1 MGMSAAQARLLYIT
15 AQLNNLSHQGQSVS
29 DAKVRLSMDT
39 EAIQERY
46 TAALAK
52 TNYYVNSNIFS
63 TTGSTSKSE
72 LITLENLKAQ
82 NLMVYDGSK
91 VLGYKWEKVN
101 TGKTKKVVDHY
112 EDDLTKPIYP
122 TKKVKAL
129 DAPDAAIPARNAESL
144 SEMEAIVAN
153 SGLGEDDL
161 ETVSY
166 TTKIGGTDTQL
177 NAVSIKSQA
186 GFDAI
191 MEAFANNPAACQQ
204 NYLFDLPEG
213 ESIDL
218 SKYDWH
224 GISQFQGVFDGNGT
238 IFKGLNGDSGF
249 FNSLY
254 GVAKNINIEGA
265 VISAET
271 DALGGMTNYL
281 ADGASIENC
290 NAKDIDITCGL
301 QPNVNYA
308 TGYKPERAS
317 IGGLVGLNNGNISGS
332 SVSGTINVPNADKSF
347 GFIGGAIGANINTA
361 KGESTISNTY
371 ADVNIVLSNN
381 TDYSNSINGFIGDDS
396 HETTI
401 KNCISM
407 GAITTADGSPINGS
421 DLANVGPCIESDVTN
436 MIALDTRNN
445 NNVLYWASSDAP
457 TFETGSE
464 YATSLGK
471 TSDIL
476 VKGDAAYEDQAGN
489 QATAVANG
497 IPVLNLKEIQESTL
511 VEKDEKE
518 VPDTTQNP
526 IGYEQKPVYVDVPE
540 KELQLVP
547 DKEYE
552 GLSSTELEMGLRS
565 GKYQLISPS
574 TSNSTEKLTLNGTDY
589 ELVSINS
596 CTTISEAQDEQALS
610 IAEAEYEKDMK
621 KIQTKDKRYEMDQ
634 KKIDTEYDALL
645 NEEESIKN
653 VINKN
658 VERSFKTFG

>member
-91 VLGYKWEKVN
+91 VLGYKWEEVD
-101 TGKTKKVVDHY
+101 TGKTKKVVNGYHNG
-112 EDDLTKPIYP
+112 
-122 TKKVKAL
+122 
-129 DAPDAAIPARNAESL
+129 DAIHGKMAVPAFGAADATIPARNAESL
-144 SEMEAIVAN
+144 SAMEAIVAN

-166 TTKIGGTDTQL
+166 TTKIGGVDTKL

-191 MEAFANNPAACQQ
+191 MEAFANNPAACKQ

-218 SKYDWH
+218 SKYTWH
-224 GISQFQGVFDGNGT
+224 GIDAFQGVFDGNGT
-238 IFKGLNGDSGF
+238 TFKGLNGDSGF

-254 GVAKNINIEGA
+254 GVAKNMNVEGA
-265 VISAET
+265 TISAET

-361 KGESTISNTY
+361 KGESTITNTY

-476 VKGDAAYEDQAGN
+476 VKGDAAYEDQAEN

-511 VEKDEKE
+511 VEKGEKW
-518 VPDTTQNP
+518 VDDPNNIT
-526 IGYEQKPVYVDVPE
+526 GYEQIADYIDVPE

-547 DKEYE
+547 DEEYE
-552 GLSSTELEMGLRS
+552 GLSSAELEMGLRS

-574 TSNSTEKLTLNGTDY
+574 TSNSTEKLTINGTDY

>member
-91 VLGYKWEKVN
+91 VLGYKWEEVD
-101 TGKTKKVVDHY
+101 TGKTKKVVNGYHNG
-112 EDDLTKPIYP
+112 
-122 TKKVKAL
+122 
-129 DAPDAAIPARNAESL
+129 DAIHGKMAVPAFGAADATIPARNAESL
-144 SEMEAIVAN
+144 SAMEAIVAN

-166 TTKIGGTDTQL
+166 TTKIGGVDTKL

-191 MEAFANNPAACQQ
+191 MEAFANNPAACKQ

-218 SKYDWH
+218 SKYTWH
-224 GISQFQGVFDGNGT
+224 GIDAFQGVFDGNGT
-238 IFKGLNGDSGF
+238 TFKGLNGDSGF

-254 GVAKNINIEGA
+254 GVAKNMNIEGA
-265 VISAET
+265 TISAET

-317 IGGLVGLNNGNISGS
+317 VGGLVGLSNGNISGS

-361 KGESTISNTY
+361 KGESTITNTY

-407 GAITTADGSPINGS
+407 GAITTADGNPINGS

-476 VKGDAAYEDQAGN
+476 VKGDAAYEDQAEN

-511 VEKDEKE
+511 VEKGEKW
-518 VPDTTQNP
+518 VDDPNNI
-526 IGYEQKPVYVDVPE
+526 IGYEQIADYIDVPE

-547 DKEYE
+547 DEEYE
-552 GLSSTELEMGLRS
+552 GLSSAELEMGLRS

-589 ELVSINS
+589 ELVSISS

>member
-91 VLGYKWEKVN
+91 VLGYKWEKVD
-101 TGKTKKVVDHY
+101 TGKTKKVVNGYHNG
-112 EDDLTKPIYP
+112 
-122 TKKVKAL
+122 
-129 DAPDAAIPARNAESL
+129 DAIHGKMAVPAFGAADATIPARNAESL
-144 SEMEAIVAN
+144 SAMEAIVAN

-166 TTKIGGTDTQL
+166 TTKIGGVDTKL

-191 MEAFANNPAACQQ
+191 MEAFANNPAACKQ

-218 SKYDWH
+218 SKYTWH
-224 GISQFQGVFDGNGT
+224 GIDAFQGVFDGNGT
-238 IFKGLNGDSGF
+238 TFKGLNGDSGF

-254 GVAKNINIEGA
+254 GVAKNMNVEGA
-265 VISAET
+265 TISAET

-371 ADVNIVLSNN
+371 ADVNIILSNN

-476 VKGDAAYEDQAGN
+476 VKGDAAYEDQAEN

-511 VEKDEKE
+511 VEKGEKW
-518 VPDTTQNP
+518 VDDPNNI
-526 IGYEQKPVYVDVPE
+526 IGYEQIADYIDVPE

-547 DKEYE
+547 DEEYE
-552 GLSSTELEMGLRS
+552 GLSSAELEMGLRS

>member
-91 VLGYKWEKVN
+91 VLGYKWEEVD
-101 TGKTKKVVDHY
+101 TGKTKKVVNGYHNG
-112 EDDLTKPIYP
+112 
-122 TKKVKAL
+122 
-129 DAPDAAIPARNAESL
+129 DAIHGKMAVPAFGAADATIPARNAESL
-144 SEMEAIVAN
+144 SAMEAIVAN

-166 TTKIGGTDTQL
+166 TTKIGGVDTKL

-191 MEAFANNPAACQQ
+191 MEAFANNPAACKQ

-218 SKYDWH
+218 SKYTWH
-224 GISQFQGVFDGNGT
+224 GIDAFQGVFDGNGT
-238 IFKGLNGDSGF
+238 TFKGLNGDSGF

-254 GVAKNINIEGA
+254 GVAKNMNIEGA
-265 VISAET
+265 TISAET

-317 IGGLVGLNNGNISGS
+317 VGGLVGLSNGNISGS

-361 KGESTISNTY
+361 KGESTITNTY

-407 GAITTADGSPINGS
+407 GAITTADGNPINGS

-476 VKGDAAYEDQAGN
+476 VKGDAAYEDQAEN

-511 VEKDEKE
+511 VEKGEKW
-518 VPDTTQNP
+518 VDDPNNIT
-526 IGYEQKPVYVDVPE
+526 GYEQIADYIDVPE

-552 GLSSTELEMGLRS
+552 GLSSAELEMGLRS

-589 ELVSINS
+589 ELVSISS

>member
-91 VLGYKWEKVN
+91 VLGYKWEKVD
-101 TGKTKKVVDHY
+101 TGKTKKVVNGYHNG
-112 EDDLTKPIYP
+112 
-122 TKKVKAL
+122 
-129 DAPDAAIPARNAESL
+129 DAIHGKMAVPAFGVADATIPARNAESL
-144 SEMEAIVAN
+144 SAMEAIVAN

-166 TTKIGGTDTQL
+166 TTKIGGVDTKL

-191 MEAFANNPAACQQ
+191 MEAFANNPAACKQ

-218 SKYDWH
+218 SKYTWH
-224 GISQFQGVFDGNGT
+224 GIDAFQGVFDGNGT
-238 IFKGLNGDSGF
+238 TFKGLNGDSGF

-254 GVAKNINIEGA
+254 GVAKNMNVEGA
-265 VISAET
+265 TISAET

-361 KGESTISNTY
+361 KGESTITNTY

-421 DLANVGPCIESDVTN
+421 DLANVGPCIESDVIN

-476 VKGDAAYEDQAGN
+476 VKGDAAYEDQAEN

-511 VEKDEKE
+511 VEKGEKW
-518 VPDTTQNP
+518 VDDPNNI
-526 IGYEQKPVYVDVPE
+526 IGYEQIADYIDVPE

-547 DKEYE
+547 DEEYE
-552 GLSSTELEMGLRS
+552 GLSSAELEMGLRS

>member
-91 VLGYKWEKVN
+91 VLGYKWEKVD
-101 TGKTKKVVDHY
+101 TGKTKKVVNGYHNG
-112 EDDLTKPIYP
+112 
-122 TKKVKAL
+122 
-129 DAPDAAIPARNAESL
+129 DAIHGKMAVPAFGAADATIPARNAESL
-144 SEMEAIVAN
+144 SAMEAIVAN

-166 TTKIGGTDTQL
+166 TTKIGGVDTKL

-191 MEAFANNPAACQQ
+191 MEAFANNPAACKQ

-218 SKYDWH
+218 SKYTWH
-224 GISQFQGVFDGNGT
+224 GIDAFQGVFDGNGT
-238 IFKGLNGDSGF
+238 TFKGLNGDSGF

-254 GVAKNINIEGA
+254 GVAKNMNVEGA
-265 VISAET
+265 TISAET

-361 KGESTISNTY
+361 KGESTITNTY

-476 VKGDAAYEDQAGN
+476 VKGDAAYEDQAEN

-511 VEKDEKE
+511 VEKGEKW
-518 VPDTTQNP
+518 VDDPNNI
-526 IGYEQKPVYVDVPE
+526 IGYEQIADYIDVPE

-547 DKEYE
+547 DEEYE
-552 GLSSTELEMGLRS
+552 GLSSAELEMGLRS

>member
-91 VLGYKWEKVN
+91 VLGYKWEEVD
-101 TGKTKKVVDHY
+101 TGKTKKVVNGYHNG
-112 EDDLTKPIYP
+112 
-122 TKKVKAL
+122 
-129 DAPDAAIPARNAESL
+129 DAIHGKMAVPAFGAADATIPARNAESL
-144 SEMEAIVAN
+144 SAMEAIVAN

-166 TTKIGGTDTQL
+166 TTKIGGVDTKL

-191 MEAFANNPAACQQ
+191 MEAFANNPAACKQ

-218 SKYDWH
+218 SKYTWH
-224 GISQFQGVFDGNGT
+224 GIDAFQGVFDGNGT
-238 IFKGLNGDSGF
+238 TFKGLNGDSGF

-254 GVAKNINIEGA
+254 GVAKNMNIEGA
-265 VISAET
+265 TISAET

-317 IGGLVGLNNGNISGS
+317 VGGLVGLSNGNISGS

-361 KGESTISNTY
+361 KGESTITNTY

-407 GAITTADGSPINGS
+407 GAITTADGNPINGS

-476 VKGDAAYEDQAGN
+476 VKGDAAYEDQAEN

-511 VEKDEKE
+511 VEKGEKW
-518 VPDTTQNP
+518 VDDPNNIT
-526 IGYEQKPVYVDVPE
+526 GYEQIADYIDVPE

>member
-91 VLGYKWEKVN
+91 VLGYKWEEVD
-101 TGKTKKVVDHY
+101 TGKTKKVVNGYHNGAAIHG
-112 EDDLTKPIYP
+112 KMAVP
-122 TKKVKAL
+122 AFGAA
-129 DAPDAAIPARNAESL
+129 DATIPARNAESL
-144 SEMEAIVAN
+144 SAMEAIVAN

-166 TTKIGGTDTQL
+166 STKIGGKDTQL

-191 MEAFANNPAACQQ
+191 MDAFANNPAACKQ

-218 SKYDWH
+218 SKYTWH
-224 GISQFQGVFDGNGT
+224 GIDAFQGVFDGNGT
-238 IFKGLNGDSGF
+238 TFKGLNGDSGF

-254 GVAKNINIEGA
+254 GVAKNMNIEGA
-265 VISAET
+265 TISAET

-317 IGGLVGLNNGNISGS
+317 VGGLVGLSNGNISGS

-361 KGESTISNTY
+361 KGESTITNTY

-407 GAITTADGSPINGS
+407 GAITTADGNPINGS

-476 VKGDAAYEDQAGN
+476 VKGDAAYEDQAEN

-511 VEKDEKE
+511 VEKGEKW
-518 VPDTTQNP
+518 VDDPNNIT
-526 IGYEQKPVYVDVPE
+526 GYEQIADYIDVPE

-552 GLSSTELEMGLRS
+552 GLSSAELEMGLRS

-589 ELVSINS
+589 ELVSISS

>member
-91 VLGYKWEKVN
+91 VLGYKWEEVD
-101 TGKTKKVVDHY
+101 TGKTKKVVNGYHNG
-112 EDDLTKPIYP
+112 
-122 TKKVKAL
+122 
-129 DAPDAAIPARNAESL
+129 DAIHGKMAVPAFGAADATIPARNAESL
-144 SEMEAIVAN
+144 SAMEAIVAN

-166 TTKIGGTDTQL
+166 TTKIGGVDTKL

-191 MEAFANNPAACQQ
+191 MEAFANNPAACKQ

-218 SKYDWH
+218 SKYTWH
-224 GISQFQGVFDGNGT
+224 GIDAFQGVFDGNGT
-238 IFKGLNGDSGF
+238 TFKGLNGDSGF

-254 GVAKNINIEGA
+254 GVAKNMNIEGA
-265 VISAET
+265 TISAET

-290 NAKDIDITCGL
+290 NAKDIDITCNL
-301 QPNVNYA
+301 QNGVDYPE
-308 TGYKPERAS
+308 GYKPERAS
-317 IGGLVGLNNGNISGS
+317 VGGLVGLNNGNISGS

-361 KGESTISNTY
+361 KGESTITNTY

-407 GAITTADGSPINGS
+407 GAITTADGNPINGS

-445 NNVLYWASSDAP
+445 NNVLYWASSGAP

-476 VKGDAAYEDQAGN
+476 VKGDAAYEDQAEN

-511 VEKDEKE
+511 VEKGEKW
-518 VPDTTQNP
+518 VDDPNNIT
-526 IGYEQKPVYVDVPE
+526 GYEQIADYIDVPE

-552 GLSSTELEMGLRS
+552 GLSSAELEMGLRS

-574 TSNSTEKLTLNGTDY
+574 TNNSTEKLTLNGTDY
-589 ELVSINS
+589 ELVSISS

>member
-91 VLGYKWEKVN
+91 VLGYKWEKVD
-101 TGKTKKVVDHY
+101 TGKTKKVVNGYHNG
-112 EDDLTKPIYP
+112 
-122 TKKVKAL
+122 
-129 DAPDAAIPARNAESL
+129 DAIHGKMAVPAFGAADATIPARNAESL
-144 SEMEAIVAN
+144 SAMEAIVAN

-166 TTKIGGTDTQL
+166 TTKIGGVDTKL

-213 ESIDL
+213 VSIDL
-218 SKYDWH
+218 SKYTWH
-224 GISQFQGVFDGNGT
+224 GIDAFQGVFDGNGT
-238 IFKGLNGDSGF
+238 TFKGLNGDSGF

-254 GVAKNINIEGA
+254 GVAKNMNIEGA
-265 VISAET
+265 TISAET

-290 NAKDIDITCGL
+290 NAKDIDITCNL
-301 QPNVNYA
+301 QNGVDYPE
-308 TGYKPERAS
+308 GYKPERAS
-317 IGGLVGLNNGNISGS
+317 VGGLVGLNNGNISGS

-361 KGESTISNTY
+361 KGESTITNTY

-476 VKGDAAYEDQAGN
+476 VKGDAAYEDQAEN

-511 VEKDEKE
+511 VEKGEKW
-518 VPDTTQNP
+518 VDDPNNIT
-526 IGYEQKPVYVDVPE
+526 GYEQIADYIDVPE

-547 DKEYE
+547 DEEYE
-552 GLSSTELEMGLRS
+552 GLSSAELEMGLRS

-574 TSNSTEKLTLNGTDY
+574 TSNSTEKLTINGTDY

>member
-91 VLGYKWEKVN
+91 VLGYKWEKVD
-101 TGKTKKVVDHY
+101 TGKTKKVVNGYHNGAAIHG
-112 EDDLTKPIYP
+112 KMAVP
-122 TKKVKAL
+122 AFGAA
-129 DAPDAAIPARNAESL
+129 DATIPARNAESL
-144 SEMEAIVAN
+144 SAMEAIVAN

-224 GISQFQGVFDGNGT
+224 GITAFQGVFDGNGT
-238 IFKGLNGDSGF
+238 TFKGLNGDSGF

-254 GVAKNINIEGA
+254 GVAKNMNIEGA
-265 VISAET
+265 TISAET

-290 NAKDIDITCGL
+290 NAKDIDITCNL
-301 QPNVNYA
+301 QNGVNYPE
-308 TGYKPERAS
+308 GYKPERAS
-317 IGGLVGLNNGNISGS
+317 VGGLVGLNNGNISGS

-361 KGESTISNTY
+361 KGESTITNTY

-407 GAITTADGSPINGS
+407 GAITTADGNPINGS

-476 VKGDAAYEDQAGN
+476 VKGDAAYEDQAEN

-511 VEKDEKE
+511 VEKGEKW
-518 VPDTTQNP
+518 VDDPNNIT
-526 IGYEQKPVYVDVPE
+526 GYEQIADYIDVPE

-547 DKEYE
+547 DEEYE
-552 GLSSTELEMGLRS
+552 GLSSAELEMGLRS

>member
-91 VLGYKWEKVN
+91 VLGYKWEKVD
-101 TGKTKKVVDHY
+101 TGKTKKVVNGYHNG
-112 EDDLTKPIYP
+112 
-122 TKKVKAL
+122 
-129 DAPDAAIPARNAESL
+129 DAIHGKMAVPAFGAADATIPARNAESL
-144 SEMEAIVAN
+144 SAMEAIVAN

-166 TTKIGGTDTQL
+166 TTKIGGVDTKL

-238 IFKGLNGDSGF
+238 TFKGLNGDSGF

-254 GVAKNINIEGA
+254 GVAKNMNVEGA
-265 VISAET
+265 TISAET

-361 KGESTISNTY
+361 KGESTITNTY

-476 VKGDAAYEDQAGN
+476 VKGDAAYEDQAEN

-511 VEKDEKE
+511 VEKGEKW
-518 VPDTTQNP
+518 VDDPNNI
-526 IGYEQKPVYVDVPE
+526 IGYEQIADYIDVPE

-547 DKEYE
+547 DEEYE
-552 GLSSTELEMGLRS
+552 GLSSAELEMGLRS

-574 TSNSTEKLTLNGTDY
+574 TSNSTEKLTINGTDY

>member
-91 VLGYKWEKVN
+91 VLGYKWEKVD
-101 TGKTKKVVDHY
+101 TGKTKKVVNGYHNG
-112 EDDLTKPIYP
+112 
-122 TKKVKAL
+122 
-129 DAPDAAIPARNAESL
+129 DAIHGKMAVPAFGAADATIPARNAESL
-144 SEMEAIVAN
+144 SAMEAIVAN

-166 TTKIGGTDTQL
+166 TTKIGGVDTKL

-218 SKYDWH
+218 SKYTWH
-224 GISQFQGVFDGNGT
+224 GIDAFQGVFDGNGT
-238 IFKGLNGDSGF
+238 TFKGLNGDSGF

-254 GVAKNINIEGA
+254 GVAKNMNIEGA
-265 VISAET
+265 TISAET

-290 NAKDIDITCGL
+290 NAKDIDITCNL
-301 QPNVNYA
+301 QNGVDYPE
-308 TGYKPERAS
+308 GYKPERAS
-317 IGGLVGLNNGNISGS
+317 VGGLVGLNNGNISGS

-347 GFIGGAIGANINTA
+347 GFIGGAIGANLNTA

-371 ADVNIVLSNN
+371 ADVNIILSNN

-407 GAITTADGSPINGS
+407 GTITTADGNPINGS

-464 YATSLGK
+464 YATTLSK

-476 VKGDAAYEDQAGN
+476 VKGDAAYEDQAEN

-511 VEKDEKE
+511 VEKGEKW
-518 VPDTTQNP
+518 VDDPNNI
-526 IGYEQKPVYVDVPE
+526 IGYEQIADYIDVPE

-589 ELVSINS
+589 ELVSISS

>member
-91 VLGYKWEKVN
+91 VLGYKWEEVD
-101 TGKTKKVVDHY
+101 TGKTKKVVNGYHNG
-112 EDDLTKPIYP
+112 
-122 TKKVKAL
+122 
-129 DAPDAAIPARNAESL
+129 DAIHGKMAVPAFGAADATIPARNAESL
-144 SEMEAIVAN
+144 SAMEAIVAN

-166 TTKIGGTDTQL
+166 TTKIGGVDTKL

-191 MEAFANNPAACQQ
+191 MEAFANNPAACKQ

-218 SKYDWH
+218 SKYTWH

-238 IFKGLNGDSGF
+238 TFKGLNGDSGF

-254 GVAKNINIEGA
+254 GVAKNMNVEGA
-265 VISAET
+265 TISAET

-290 NAKDIDITCGL
+290 NAKDIDITCNL
-301 QPNVNYA
+301 QNGVDYPE
-308 TGYKPERAS
+308 GYKPERAS
-317 IGGLVGLNNGNISGS
+317 VGGLVGLNNGNISGS
-332 SVSGTINVPNADKSF
+332 SVSGTINVPNADKGF
-347 GFIGGAIGANINTA
+347 GFIGGAIGANLNTA
-361 KGESTISNTY
+361 KGESTITNTY
-371 ADVNIVLSNN
+371 ADVNIILSNN

-407 GAITTADGSPINGS
+407 GTITTADGSPINGS

-476 VKGDAAYEDQAGN
+476 VKGDAAYEDQAEN

-511 VEKDEKE
+511 VEKGEKW
-518 VPDTTQNP
+518 VDDPNNI
-526 IGYEQKPVYVDVPE
+526 IGYEQIADYIDVPE

-589 ELVSINS
+589 ELVSISS

>member
-91 VLGYKWEKVN
+91 VLGYKWEKVD
-101 TGKTKKVVDHY
+101 TGKTKKVVNGYHNG
-112 EDDLTKPIYP
+112 
-122 TKKVKAL
+122 
-129 DAPDAAIPARNAESL
+129 DAIHGKMAVPAFGAADATIPARNAESL
-144 SEMEAIVAN
+144 SAMEAIVAN

-166 TTKIGGTDTQL
+166 TTKIGGVDTKL

-191 MEAFANNPAACQQ
+191 MEAFANNPAACKQ

-218 SKYDWH
+218 SKYTWH
-224 GISQFQGVFDGNGT
+224 GIDAFQGVFDGNGT
-238 IFKGLNGDSGF
+238 TFKGLNGDSGF

-254 GVAKNINIEGA
+254 GVAKNMNVEGA
-265 VISAET
+265 TISAET

-361 KGESTISNTY
+361 KGESTITNTY

-476 VKGDAAYEDQAGN
+476 VKGDAAYEDQAEN

-511 VEKDEKE
+511 VEKGEKW
-518 VPDTTQNP
+518 VDDPNNI
-526 IGYEQKPVYVDVPE
+526 IGYEQIADYIDVPE

-547 DKEYE
+547 DEEYE
-552 GLSSTELEMGLRS
+552 GLSSAELEMGLRS

-589 ELVSINS
+589 ELVSISS

>member
-91 VLGYKWEKVN
+91 VLGYKWEEVD
-101 TGKTKKVVDHY
+101 TGKTKKVVNGYHNG
-112 EDDLTKPIYP
+112 
-122 TKKVKAL
+122 
-129 DAPDAAIPARNAESL
+129 DAIHGKMAVPAFGAADATIPARNAESL
-144 SEMEAIVAN
+144 SAMEAIVAN

-166 TTKIGGTDTQL
+166 TTKIGGVDTKL

-191 MEAFANNPAACQQ
+191 MEAFANNPAACKQ

-218 SKYDWH
+218 SKYTWH
-224 GISQFQGVFDGNGT
+224 GIDAFQGVFDGNGT
-238 IFKGLNGDSGF
+238 TFKGLNGDSGF

-254 GVAKNINIEGA
+254 GVAKNMNIEGA
-265 VISAET
+265 TISAET

-317 IGGLVGLNNGNISGS
+317 VGGLVGLSNGNISGS

-361 KGESTISNTY
+361 KGESTITNTY

-407 GAITTADGSPINGS
+407 GAITTADGNPINGS

-476 VKGDAAYEDQAGN
+476 VKGDAAYEDQAEN

-511 VEKDEKE
+511 VEKGEKW
-518 VPDTTQNP
+518 VDDPNNIT
-526 IGYEQKPVYVDVPE
+526 GYEQIADYIDVPE

-589 ELVSINS
+589 ELVSISS

>member
-91 VLGYKWEKVN
+91 VLGYKWEEVD
-101 TGKTKKVVDHY
+101 TGKTKKVVNGYHNG
-112 EDDLTKPIYP
+112 
-122 TKKVKAL
+122 
-129 DAPDAAIPARNAESL
+129 DAIHGKMAVPAFGAADATIPARNAESL
-144 SEMEAIVAN
+144 SAMEAIVAN

-166 TTKIGGTDTQL
+166 TTKIGGVDTKL

-191 MEAFANNPAACQQ
+191 MEAFANNPAACKQ

-224 GISQFQGVFDGNGT
+224 GITAFQGVFDGNGT
-238 IFKGLNGDSGF
+238 TFKGLNGDSGF

-254 GVAKNINIEGA
+254 GVAKNMNIEGA
-265 VISAET
+265 TISAET

-290 NAKDIDITCGL
+290 NAKDIDITCNL
-301 QPNVNYA
+301 QNGVDYPE
-308 TGYKPERAS
+308 GYKPERAS
-317 IGGLVGLNNGNISGS
+317 VGGLVGLSNGNISGS

-361 KGESTISNTY
+361 KGESTITNTY

-407 GAITTADGSPINGS
+407 GAITTADGNPINGS

-476 VKGDAAYEDQAGN
+476 VKGDAAYEDQAEN

-511 VEKDEKE
+511 VEKGEKW
-518 VPDTTQNP
+518 VDDPNNI
-526 IGYEQKPVYVDVPE
+526 IGYEQIADYIDVPE

-547 DKEYE
+547 DEEYE

-589 ELVSINS
+589 ELVSISS

>member
-91 VLGYKWEKVN
+91 VLGYKWEEVN
-101 TGKTKKVVDHY
+101 TGKTKKVVNGYHNG
-112 EDDLTKPIYP
+112 
-122 TKKVKAL
+122 
-129 DAPDAAIPARNAESL
+129 DAIHGKMAVPAFGAADATIPARNAESL
-144 SEMEAIVAN
+144 SAMEAIVAN

-166 TTKIGGTDTQL
+166 TTKIGGVDTKL

-191 MEAFANNPAACQQ
+191 MEAFANNPAACKQ

-218 SKYDWH
+218 SKYTWH
-224 GISQFQGVFDGNGT
+224 GIDAFQGVFDGNGT
-238 IFKGLNGDSGF
+238 TFKGLNGDSGF

-254 GVAKNINIEGA
+254 GVAKNMNIEGA
-265 VISAET
+265 TISAET

-317 IGGLVGLNNGNISGS
+317 VGGLVGLSNGNISGS

-361 KGESTISNTY
+361 KGESTITNTY

-407 GAITTADGSPINGS
+407 GAITTADGNPINGS

-476 VKGDAAYEDQAGN
+476 VKGDAAYEDQAEN

-511 VEKDEKE
+511 VEKGEKW
-518 VPDTTQNP
+518 VDDPNNIT
-526 IGYEQKPVYVDVPE
+526 GYEQIADYIDVPE

-547 DKEYE
+547 DEEYE
-552 GLSSTELEMGLRS
+552 GLSSAELEMGLRS

>member
-91 VLGYKWEKVN
+91 VLGYKWEKVD
-101 TGKTKKVVDHY
+101 TGKTKKVVNGYHNG
-112 EDDLTKPIYP
+112 
-122 TKKVKAL
+122 
-129 DAPDAAIPARNAESL
+129 DAIHGKMAVPAFGAADATIPARNAESL
-144 SEMEAIVAN
+144 SAMEAIVAN

-166 TTKIGGTDTQL
+166 TTKIGGVDTKL

-191 MEAFANNPAACQQ
+191 MEAFANNPAACKQ

-218 SKYDWH
+218 SKYTWH
-224 GISQFQGVFDGNGT
+224 GIDAFQGVFDGNGT
-238 IFKGLNGDSGF
+238 TFKGLNGDSGF

-254 GVAKNINIEGA
+254 GVAKNMNIEGA
-265 VISAET
+265 TISAET

-290 NAKDIDITCGL
+290 NAKDIDITCNL

-361 KGESTISNTY
+361 KGESTITNTY

-476 VKGDAAYEDQAGN
+476 VKGDAAYEDQAEN

-511 VEKDEKE
+511 VEKGEKW
-518 VPDTTQNP
+518 VDDPNNIT
-526 IGYEQKPVYVDVPE
+526 GYEQIADYIDVPE

-547 DKEYE
+547 DEEYE
-552 GLSSTELEMGLRS
+552 GLSSAELEMGLRS

>member
-91 VLGYKWEKVN
+91 VLGYKWEKVD
-101 TGKTKKVVDHY
+101 TGKTKKVVNGYHNGDA
-112 EDDLTKPIYP
+112 IYGKMAVP
-122 TKKVKAL
+122 AFGAA
-129 DAPDAAIPARNAESL
+129 DATIPARNAESL
-144 SEMEAIVAN
+144 SAMEAIVAN

-166 TTKIGGTDTQL
+166 TTKIGGVDTKL

-218 SKYDWH
+218 SKYTWH
-224 GISQFQGVFDGNGT
+224 GIDAFQGVFDGNGT
-238 IFKGLNGDSGF
+238 TFKGLNGDSGF

-254 GVAKNINIEGA
+254 GVAKNMNIEGA
-265 VISAET
+265 TISAET

-317 IGGLVGLNNGNISGS
+317 VGGLVGLSNGNISGS

-361 KGESTISNTY
+361 KGESTITNTY

-407 GAITTADGSPINGS
+407 GTITTADGNPINGS

-476 VKGDAAYEDQAGN
+476 VKGDAAYEDQAEN

-511 VEKDEKE
+511 VEKGEKW
-518 VPDTTQNP
+518 VDDPNNIT
-526 IGYEQKPVYVDVPE
+526 GYEQIADYIDVPE

-552 GLSSTELEMGLRS
+552 GLSSAELEMGLRS

-589 ELVSINS
+589 ELVSISS

>member
-91 VLGYKWEKVN
+91 VLGYKWEKVD
-101 TGKTKKVVDHY
+101 TGKTKKVVNGYHNG
-112 EDDLTKPIYP
+112 
-122 TKKVKAL
+122 
-129 DAPDAAIPARNAESL
+129 DAIHGKMAVPAFGAADATIPARNAESL
-144 SEMEAIVAN
+144 SAMEAIVAN

-166 TTKIGGTDTQL
+166 TTKIGGVDTKL

-204 NYLFDLPEG
+204 NYLFDLPDG
-213 ESIDL
+213 VSIDL
-218 SKYDWH
+218 SKYTWH
-224 GISQFQGVFDGNGT
+224 GIDAFQGVFDGNGT
-238 IFKGLNGDSGF
+238 TFKGLNGDSGF

-254 GVAKNINIEGA
+254 GVAKNMNIEGA
-265 VISAET
+265 TISAET

-290 NAKDIDITCGL
+290 NAKDIDITCNL
-301 QPNVNYA
+301 QNGVDYPE
-308 TGYKPERAS
+308 GYKPERAS
-317 IGGLVGLNNGNISGS
+317 VGGLVGLNNGNISGS
-332 SVSGTINVPNADKSF
+332 SISGTINVPNADKSF

-361 KGESTISNTY
+361 KGESTITNTY

-407 GAITTADGSPINGS
+407 GAITTADGNPINGS

-476 VKGDAAYEDQAGN
+476 VKGDAAYEDQAEN

-511 VEKDEKE
+511 VEKGEKW
-518 VPDTTQNP
+518 VDDPNNIT
-526 IGYEQKPVYVDVPE
+526 GYEQIADYIDVPE

-547 DKEYE
+547 DEEYE
-552 GLSSTELEMGLRS
+552 GLSSAELEMGLRS

-574 TSNSTEKLTLNGTDY
+574 TSNSTEKLTINGTDY

>member
-91 VLGYKWEKVN
+91 VLGYKWEEVD
-101 TGKTKKVVDHY
+101 TGKTKKVVNGYHNG
-112 EDDLTKPIYP
+112 
-122 TKKVKAL
+122 
-129 DAPDAAIPARNAESL
+129 DAIHGKMAVPAFGAADATIPARNAESL
-144 SEMEAIVAN
+144 SAMEAIVAN

-166 TTKIGGTDTQL
+166 TTKIGGVDTKL

-213 ESIDL
+213 VSIDL
-218 SKYDWH
+218 SKYTWH
-224 GISQFQGVFDGNGT
+224 GIDAFQGVFDGNGT
-238 IFKGLNGDSGF
+238 TFKGLNGDSGF

-254 GVAKNINIEGA
+254 GVAKNMNIEGA
-265 VISAET
+265 TISAET

-290 NAKDIDITCGL
+290 NAKDIDITCNL
-301 QPNVNYA
+301 QNGVDYPE
-308 TGYKPERAS
+308 GYKPERAS
-317 IGGLVGLNNGNISGS
+317 VGGLVGLNNGNISGS

-361 KGESTISNTY
+361 KGESTITNTY

-421 DLANVGPCIESDVTN
+421 DLANIGPCIESDVTN

-476 VKGDAAYEDQAGN
+476 VKGDAAYEDQAEN

-511 VEKDEKE
+511 VEKGEKW
-518 VPDTTQNP
+518 VDDPNNIT
-526 IGYEQKPVYVDVPE
+526 GYEQIADYIDVPE

-547 DKEYE
+547 DEEYE
-552 GLSSTELEMGLRS
+552 GLSSAELEMGLRS

-589 ELVSINS
+589 ELVSISS

>member
-82 NLMVYDGSK
+82 NIMVYDGSK
-91 VLGYKWEKVN
+91 VLGYKWEKVD
-101 TGKTKKVVDHY
+101 TGKTKKVVNGYHNG
-112 EDDLTKPIYP
+112 
-122 TKKVKAL
+122 
-129 DAPDAAIPARNAESL
+129 DAIHGKMAVPAFGAADATIPARNAESL
-144 SEMEAIVAN
+144 SAMEAIVAN

-166 TTKIGGTDTQL
+166 TTKIGGVDTKL

-191 MEAFANNPAACQQ
+191 MEAFANNPAACKQ

-218 SKYDWH
+218 SKYTWH
-224 GISQFQGVFDGNGT
+224 GIDAFQGVFDGNGT
-238 IFKGLNGDSGF
+238 TFKGLNGDSGF

-254 GVAKNINIEGA
+254 GVAKNMNVEGA
-265 VISAET
+265 TISAET

-290 NAKDIDITCGL
+290 NAKDIDITCNL
-301 QPNVNYA
+301 QNGVDYPE
-308 TGYKPERAS
+308 GYKPERAS
-317 IGGLVGLNNGNISGS
+317 VGGLVGLNNGNISGS

-361 KGESTISNTY
+361 KGESTITNTY

-476 VKGDAAYEDQAGN
+476 VKGDAAYEDQAEN

-511 VEKDEKE
+511 VEKGEKW
-518 VPDTTQNP
+518 VDDPNNI
-526 IGYEQKPVYVDVPE
+526 IGYEQIADYIDVPE

-547 DKEYE
+547 DEEYE
-552 GLSSTELEMGLRS
+552 GLSSAELEMGLRS

>member
-91 VLGYKWEKVN
+91 VLGYKWEKVD
-101 TGKTKKVVDHY
+101 TGKTKKVVNGYHNG
-112 EDDLTKPIYP
+112 
-122 TKKVKAL
+122 
-129 DAPDAAIPARNAESL
+129 DAIHGKMAVPAFGAADATIPARNAESL
-144 SEMEAIVAN
+144 SAMEAIVAN

-166 TTKIGGTDTQL
+166 TTKIGGVDTKL

-191 MEAFANNPAACQQ
+191 MEAFANNPAACKQ

-218 SKYDWH
+218 SKYTWH
-224 GISQFQGVFDGNGT
+224 GIDAFQGVFDGNGT
-238 IFKGLNGDSGF
+238 TFKGLNGDSGF

-254 GVAKNINIEGA
+254 GVAKNMNVEGA
-265 VISAET
+265 TISAET

-361 KGESTISNTY
+361 KGESTITNTY

-476 VKGDAAYEDQAGN
+476 VKGDAAYEDQAEN

-511 VEKDEKE
+511 VEKGEKW
-518 VPDTTQNP
+518 VDDPNNI
-526 IGYEQKPVYVDVPE
+526 IGYEQIADYIDVPE

>member
-91 VLGYKWEKVN
+91 VLGYKWEKVD
-101 TGKTKKVVDHY
+101 TGKTKKVVNGYHNG
-112 EDDLTKPIYP
+112 
-122 TKKVKAL
+122 
-129 DAPDAAIPARNAESL
+129 DAIHGKMAVPAFGAADATIPARNAESL
-144 SEMEAIVAN
+144 SAMEAIVAN

-166 TTKIGGTDTQL
+166 TTKIGGVDTKL

-218 SKYDWH
+218 SKYTWH
-224 GISQFQGVFDGNGT
+224 GIDAFQGVFDGNGT
-238 IFKGLNGDSGF
+238 TFKGMNGDSGF
-249 FNSLY
+249 INSLY
-254 GVAKNINIEGA
+254 GVAKNMNIEGA
-265 VISAET
+265 TISAET

-317 IGGLVGLNNGNISGS
+317 VGGLVGLSNGNISGS

-361 KGESTISNTY
+361 KGESTITNTY

-407 GAITTADGSPINGS
+407 GTITTADGNPINGS

-476 VKGDAAYEDQAGN
+476 VKGDAAYEDQAEN

-511 VEKDEKE
+511 VEKGEKW
-518 VPDTTQNP
+518 VDDPNNIT
-526 IGYEQKPVYVDVPE
+526 GYEQIADYIDVPE

-547 DKEYE
+547 DEEYE
-552 GLSSTELEMGLRS
+552 GLSSAELEMGLRS

-589 ELVSINS
+589 ELVSISS

>member
-91 VLGYKWEKVN
+91 VLGYKWEKVD
-101 TGKTKKVVDHY
+101 TGKTKKVVNGYHNG
-112 EDDLTKPIYP
+112 
-122 TKKVKAL
+122 
-129 DAPDAAIPARNAESL
+129 DAIHGKMAVPAFGAADATIPARNAESL
-144 SEMEAIVAN
+144 SAMEAIVAN

-166 TTKIGGTDTQL
+166 TTKIGGVDTKL

-218 SKYDWH
+218 SKYTWH
-224 GISQFQGVFDGNGT
+224 GIDAFQGVFDGNGT
-238 IFKGLNGDSGF
+238 TFKGLNGDSGF

-254 GVAKNINIEGA
+254 GVAKNMNIEGA
-265 VISAET
+265 TISAET

-290 NAKDIDITCGL
+290 NAKDIDITCNL
-301 QPNVNYA
+301 QNGVNYPE
-308 TGYKPERAS
+308 GYKPERAS
-317 IGGLVGLNNGNISGS
+317 VGGLVGLNNGNISGS

-361 KGESTISNTY
+361 KGESTITNTY

-407 GAITTADGSPINGS
+407 GAITTADGNPINGS

-476 VKGDAAYEDQAGN
+476 VKGDAAYEDQAEN

-511 VEKDEKE
+511 VEKGEKW
-518 VPDTTQNP
+518 VDDPNNIT
-526 IGYEQKPVYVDVPE
+526 GYEQIADYIDVPE

-552 GLSSTELEMGLRS
+552 GLSSAELEMGLRS

>member
-91 VLGYKWEKVN
+91 VLGYKWEEVD
-101 TGKTKKVVDHY
+101 TGKTKKVVNGYHNG
-112 EDDLTKPIYP
+112 
-122 TKKVKAL
+122 
-129 DAPDAAIPARNAESL
+129 DAIHGKMAVPAFGTADATIPARNAESL
-144 SEMEAIVAN
+144 SAMEAIVAN

-166 TTKIGGTDTQL
+166 TTKIGGVDTKL

-191 MEAFANNPAACQQ
+191 MEAFANNPAACKQ

-218 SKYDWH
+218 SKYTWH
-224 GISQFQGVFDGNGT
+224 GIDAFQGVFDGNGT
-238 IFKGLNGDSGF
+238 TFKGLNGDSGF

-254 GVAKNINIEGA
+254 GVAKNMNIEGA
-265 VISAET
+265 TISAET

-317 IGGLVGLNNGNISGS
+317 VGGLVGLSNGNISGS

-361 KGESTISNTY
+361 KGESTITNTY

-407 GAITTADGSPINGS
+407 GAITTADGNPINGS

-476 VKGDAAYEDQAGN
+476 VKGDAAYEDQAEN

-511 VEKDEKE
+511 VEKGEKW
-518 VPDTTQNP
+518 VDDPNNI
-526 IGYEQKPVYVDVPE
+526 IGYEQIADYIDVPE

-547 DKEYE
+547 DEEYE
-552 GLSSTELEMGLRS
+552 GLSSAELEMGLRS

>member
-91 VLGYKWEKVN
+91 VLGYKWEKVD
-101 TGKTKKVVDHY
+101 TGKTKKVVNGYHNGAAIHG
-112 EDDLTKPIYP
+112 KMAVP
-122 TKKVKAL
+122 AFGAA
-129 DAPDAAIPARNAESL
+129 DATIPARNAESL
-144 SEMEAIVAN
+144 SAMEAIVAN

-166 TTKIGGTDTQL
+166 TTKIGGVDTKL

-218 SKYDWH
+218 SKYTWH
-224 GISQFQGVFDGNGT
+224 GIDAFQGVFDGNGT
-238 IFKGLNGDSGF
+238 TFKGLNGDSGF

-254 GVAKNINIEGA
+254 GVAKNMNIEGA
-265 VISAET
+265 TISAET

-290 NAKDIDITCGL
+290 NAKDIDITCNL
-301 QPNVNYA
+301 QNGVNYPE
-308 TGYKPERAS
+308 GYKPERAS
-317 IGGLVGLNNGNISGS
+317 VGGLVGLSNGNISGS

-361 KGESTISNTY
+361 KGESTITNTY

-407 GAITTADGSPINGS
+407 GAITTADGNPINGS

-476 VKGDAAYEDQAGN
+476 VKGDAAYEDQAEN
-489 QATAVANG
+489 QATAVTNG

-511 VEKDEKE
+511 VEKGEKW
-518 VPDTTQNP
+518 VDDPNNI
-526 IGYEQKPVYVDVPE
+526 IGYEQIADYIDVPE

-547 DKEYE
+547 DEEYE

-589 ELVSINS
+589 ELVSISS

>member
-91 VLGYKWEKVN
+91 VLGYKWEKVD
-101 TGKTKKVVDHY
+101 TGKTKKVVNGYHNGAAIHG
-112 EDDLTKPIYP
+112 KMAVP
-122 TKKVKAL
+122 AFGAA
-129 DAPDAAIPARNAESL
+129 DATIPARNAESL
-144 SEMEAIVAN
+144 SAMEAIVAN

-166 TTKIGGTDTQL
+166 TTKIGGVDTKL

-218 SKYDWH
+218 SKYTWH
-224 GISQFQGVFDGNGT
+224 GIDAFQGVFDGNGT
-238 IFKGLNGDSGF
+238 TFKGLNGDSGF

-254 GVAKNINIEGA
+254 GVAKNMNIEGA
-265 VISAET
+265 TISAET

-317 IGGLVGLNNGNISGS
+317 VGGFVGLSNGNISGS

-361 KGESTISNTY
+361 KGESTITNTY

-407 GAITTADGSPINGS
+407 GTITTADGNPINGS

-464 YATSLGK
+464 YATTLSK

-476 VKGDAAYEDQAGN
+476 VKGDAAYEDQAEN

-511 VEKDEKE
+511 VEKGEKW
-518 VPDTTQNP
+518 VDDPNNIT
-526 IGYEQKPVYVDVPE
+526 GYEQIADYIDVPE

-547 DKEYE
+547 DEEYE
-552 GLSSTELEMGLRS
+552 GLSSAELEMGLRS

>member
-91 VLGYKWEKVN
+91 VLGYKWEKVD
-101 TGKTKKVVDHY
+101 TGKTKKVVNGYHNGAAIHG
-112 EDDLTKPIYP
+112 KMAVP
-122 TKKVKAL
+122 AFGAA
-129 DAPDAAIPARNAESL
+129 DATIPARNAESL
-144 SEMEAIVAN
+144 SAMEAIVAN

-166 TTKIGGTDTQL
+166 TTKIGGVDTKL

-218 SKYDWH
+218 SKYTWH
-224 GISQFQGVFDGNGT
+224 GIDAFQGVFDGNGT
-238 IFKGLNGDSGF
+238 TFKGLNGDSGF

-254 GVAKNINIEGA
+254 GVAKNMNIEGA
-265 VISAET
+265 TISAET

-290 NAKDIDITCGL
+290 NAKDIDITCNL
-301 QPNVNYA
+301 QNGVDYPE
-308 TGYKPERAS
+308 GYKPERAS
-317 IGGLVGLNNGNISGS
+317 VGGLVGLNNGNISGS

-361 KGESTISNTY
+361 KGESTITNTY

-407 GAITTADGSPINGS
+407 GAITTADGNPINGS

-464 YATSLGK
+464 YATTLSK

-476 VKGDAAYEDQAGN
+476 VKGDAAYEDQAEN

-497 IPVLNLKEIQESTL
+497 IPVLNLKEIQKSTL
-511 VEKDEKE
+511 VEKGEKW
-518 VPDTTQNP
+518 VDDPNNI
-526 IGYEQKPVYVDVPE
+526 IGYEQIADYIDVPE

-547 DKEYE
+547 DEEYE

-589 ELVSINS
+589 ELVSISS

>member
-91 VLGYKWEKVN
+91 VLGYKWEKVD
-101 TGKTKKVVDHY
+101 TGKTKKVVNGYHNG
-112 EDDLTKPIYP
+112 
-122 TKKVKAL
+122 
-129 DAPDAAIPARNAESL
+129 DAIHGKMAVPAFGAADATIPARNAESL
-144 SEMEAIVAN
+144 SAMEAIVAN

-166 TTKIGGTDTQL
+166 TTKIGGVDTKL

-218 SKYDWH
+218 SKYTWH
-224 GISQFQGVFDGNGT
+224 GIDAFQGVFDGNGT
-238 IFKGLNGDSGF
+238 TFKGLNGDSGF

-254 GVAKNINIEGA
+254 GVAKNMNIEGA
-265 VISAET
+265 TISAET

-290 NAKDIDITCGL
+290 NAKDIDITCNL
-301 QPNVNYA
+301 QNGVDYPE
-308 TGYKPERAS
+308 GYKSERAS
-317 IGGLVGLNNGNISGS
+317 VGGLVGLNNGNISGS

-347 GFIGGAIGANINTA
+347 GFIGGAIGANLNTA

-371 ADVNIVLSNN
+371 ADVNIILSNN

-407 GAITTADGSPINGS
+407 GTITTADGNPINGS

-464 YATSLGK
+464 YATTLSK

-476 VKGDAAYEDQAGN
+476 VKGDAAYEDQAEN

-511 VEKDEKE
+511 VEKGEKW
-518 VPDTTQNP
+518 VDDPNNI
-526 IGYEQKPVYVDVPE
+526 IGYEQIADYIDVPE

-547 DKEYE
+547 DEEYE

-589 ELVSINS
+589 ELVSISS

>member
-91 VLGYKWEKVN
+91 VLGYKWEEVN
-101 TGKTKKVVDHY
+101 TGKTKKVVNGYHNG
-112 EDDLTKPIYP
+112 
-122 TKKVKAL
+122 
-129 DAPDAAIPARNAESL
+129 DAIHGKMAVPAFGAADAAIPARNAESL
-144 SEMEAIVAN
+144 SAMEAIVAN

-166 TTKIGGTDTQL
+166 TTKIGGVDTKL

-191 MEAFANNPAACQQ
+191 MEAFANNPAACKQ

-218 SKYDWH
+218 SKYTWH
-224 GISQFQGVFDGNGT
+224 GIDAFQGVFDGNGT
-238 IFKGLNGDSGF
+238 TFKGLNGDSGF

-317 IGGLVGLNNGNISGS
+317 VGGLVGLSNGNISGS

-361 KGESTISNTY
+361 KGESSITNTY

-407 GAITTADGSPINGS
+407 GAITTADGNPINGS

-476 VKGDAAYEDQAGN
+476 VKGDATYEDQAEN

-511 VEKDEKE
+511 VEKGEKW
-518 VPDTTQNP
+518 VDDPNNIT
-526 IGYEQKPVYVDVPE
+526 GYEQIADYIDVPE

-589 ELVSINS
+589 ELVSISS

>member
-1 MGMSAAQARLLYIT
+1 MSAAQARLLYIT

-91 VLGYKWEKVN
+91 VLGYKWEEVD
-101 TGKTKKVVDHY
+101 TGKTKKVVNGYHNG
-112 EDDLTKPIYP
+112 
-122 TKKVKAL
+122 
-129 DAPDAAIPARNAESL
+129 DAIHGKMAVPAFGAADATIPARNAESL
-144 SEMEAIVAN
+144 SAMEAIVAN

-166 TTKIGGTDTQL
+166 TTKIGGVDTKL

-191 MEAFANNPAACQQ
+191 MEAFANNPAACKQ

-218 SKYDWH
+218 SKYTWH
-224 GISQFQGVFDGNGT
+224 GIDAFQGVFDGNGT
-238 IFKGLNGDSGF
+238 TFKGLNGDSGF

-254 GVAKNINIEGA
+254 GVAKNMNIEGA
-265 VISAET
+265 TISAET

-290 NAKDIDITCGL
+290 NAKDIDITCNL
-301 QPNVNYA
+301 QNGVDYPE
-308 TGYKPERAS
+308 GYKPERAS
-317 IGGLVGLNNGNISGS
+317 VGGLVGLNNGNISGS

-361 KGESTISNTY
+361 KGESTITNTY

-407 GAITTADGSPINGS
+407 GAITTADGNPINGS

-445 NNVLYWASSDAP
+445 NNVLYWASSGAP

-476 VKGDAAYEDQAGN
+476 VKGDAAYEDQAEN

-511 VEKDEKE
+511 VEKGEKW
-518 VPDTTQNP
+518 VDDPNNIT
-526 IGYEQKPVYVDVPE
+526 GYEQIADYIDVPE

-552 GLSSTELEMGLRS
+552 GLSSAELEMGLRS

-589 ELVSINS
+589 ELVSISS

>member
-91 VLGYKWEKVN
+91 VLGYKWEKVD
-101 TGKTKKVVDHY
+101 TGKTKKVVNGYHNG
-112 EDDLTKPIYP
+112 
-122 TKKVKAL
+122 
-129 DAPDAAIPARNAESL
+129 DAIHGKMAVPAFGAADATIPARNAESL
-144 SEMEAIVAN
+144 SAMEAIVAN

-166 TTKIGGTDTQL
+166 TTKIGGVDTKL

-191 MEAFANNPAACQQ
+191 MEAFANNPAACKQ

-218 SKYDWH
+218 SKYTWH
-224 GISQFQGVFDGNGT
+224 GIDAFQGVFDGNGT
-238 IFKGLNGDSGF
+238 TFKGLNGDSGF

-254 GVAKNINIEGA
+254 GVAKNMNVEGA
-265 VISAET
+265 TISAET

-290 NAKDIDITCGL
+290 NAKDIDITCNL

-361 KGESTISNTY
+361 KGESTITNTY

-476 VKGDAAYEDQAGN
+476 VKGDAAYEDQAEN

-511 VEKDEKE
+511 VEKGEKW
-518 VPDTTQNP
+518 VDDPNNIT
-526 IGYEQKPVYVDVPE
+526 GYEQIADYIDVPE

-547 DKEYE
+547 DEEYE
-552 GLSSTELEMGLRS
+552 GLSSAELEMGLRS

>member
-91 VLGYKWEKVN
+91 VLGYKWEKVD
-101 TGKTKKVVDHY
+101 TGKTKKVVNGYHNG
-112 EDDLTKPIYP
+112 
-122 TKKVKAL
+122 
-129 DAPDAAIPARNAESL
+129 DAIHGKMAVPAFGAADATIPARNAESL
-144 SEMEAIVAN
+144 SAMEAIVAN

-166 TTKIGGTDTQL
+166 TTKIGGVDTKL

-204 NYLFDLPEG
+204 NYLFDLPDG
-213 ESIDL
+213 VSIDL
-218 SKYDWH
+218 SKYTWH
-224 GISQFQGVFDGNGT
+224 GIDAFQGVFDGNGT
-238 IFKGLNGDSGF
+238 TFKGLNGDSGF

-254 GVAKNINIEGA
+254 GVAKNMNIEGA
-265 VISAET
+265 TISAET

-290 NAKDIDITCGL
+290 NAKDIDITCNL
-301 QPNVNYA
+301 QNGVDYPE
-308 TGYKPERAS
+308 GYKPERAS
-317 IGGLVGLNNGNISGS
+317 VGGLVGLNNGNISGS

-361 KGESTISNTY
+361 KGESTITNTY

-407 GAITTADGSPINGS
+407 GAITTADGNPINGS

-476 VKGDAAYEDQAGN
+476 VKGDAAYEDQAEN

-511 VEKDEKE
+511 VEKGEKW
-518 VPDTTQNP
+518 VDDPNNIT
-526 IGYEQKPVYVDVPE
+526 GYEQIADYIDVPE

-547 DKEYE
+547 DEEYE
-552 GLSSTELEMGLRS
+552 GLSSAELEMGLRS

>member
-91 VLGYKWEKVN
+91 VLGYKWEEVN
-101 TGKTKKVVDHY
+101 TGKTKKVVNGYHNG
-112 EDDLTKPIYP
+112 
-122 TKKVKAL
+122 
-129 DAPDAAIPARNAESL
+129 DAIHGKMAVPAFGAADATIPARNAESL
-144 SEMEAIVAN
+144 SAMEAIVAN

-166 TTKIGGTDTQL
+166 TTKIGGVDTKL

-191 MEAFANNPAACQQ
+191 MEAFANNPAACKQ

-218 SKYDWH
+218 SKYTWH
-224 GISQFQGVFDGNGT
+224 GIDAFQGVFDGNGT
-238 IFKGLNGDSGF
+238 TFKGLNGDSGF

-254 GVAKNINIEGA
+254 GVAKNMNIEGA
-265 VISAET
+265 TISAET

-317 IGGLVGLNNGNISGS
+317 VGGLVGLSNGNISGS

-361 KGESTISNTY
+361 KGESSITNTY

-407 GAITTADGSPINGS
+407 GAITTADGNPINGS
-421 DLANVGPCIESDVTN
+421 DLANIGPCIESDVTN

-476 VKGDAAYEDQAGN
+476 VKGDAAYEDQAEN

-511 VEKDEKE
+511 VEKGEKW
-518 VPDTTQNP
+518 VDDPNNIT
-526 IGYEQKPVYVDVPE
+526 GYEQIADYIDVPE

-589 ELVSINS
+589 ELVSISS

>member
-91 VLGYKWEKVN
+91 VLGYKWEKVD
-101 TGKTKKVVDHY
+101 TGKTKKVVNGYHNG
-112 EDDLTKPIYP
+112 
-122 TKKVKAL
+122 
-129 DAPDAAIPARNAESL
+129 DAIHGKMAVPAFGAADATIPARNAESL
-144 SEMEAIVAN
+144 SAMEAIVAN

-166 TTKIGGTDTQL
+166 TTKIGGVDTKL

-238 IFKGLNGDSGF
+238 TFKGLNGDSGF

-361 KGESTISNTY
+361 KGESTITNTY

-476 VKGDAAYEDQAGN
+476 VKGDAAYEDQAEN

-511 VEKDEKE
+511 VEKGEKW
-518 VPDTTQNP
+518 VDDPNNI
-526 IGYEQKPVYVDVPE
+526 IGYEQIADYIDVPE

-547 DKEYE
+547 DEEYE
-552 GLSSTELEMGLRS
+552 GLSSAELEMGLRS

>member
-91 VLGYKWEKVN
+91 VLGYKWEEVD
-101 TGKTKKVVDHY
+101 TGKTKKVVNGYHNG
-112 EDDLTKPIYP
+112 
-122 TKKVKAL
+122 
-129 DAPDAAIPARNAESL
+129 DAIHGKMAVPAFGAADATIPARNAESL
-144 SEMEAIVAN
+144 SAMEAIVAN

-166 TTKIGGTDTQL
+166 TTKIGGVDTKL

-191 MEAFANNPAACQQ
+191 MEAFANNPAACKQ

-218 SKYDWH
+218 SKYTWH
-224 GISQFQGVFDGNGT
+224 GIDAFQGVFDGNGT
-238 IFKGLNGDSGF
+238 TFKGLNGDSGF

-254 GVAKNINIEGA
+254 GVAKNMNIEGA
-265 VISAET
+265 TISAET

-290 NAKDIDITCGL
+290 NAKDIDITCNL
-301 QPNVNYA
+301 QNGVDYPE
-308 TGYKPERAS
+308 GYKPERAS
-317 IGGLVGLNNGNISGS
+317 VGGLVGLNNGNISGS

-361 KGESTISNTY
+361 KGESTITNTY

-407 GAITTADGSPINGS
+407 GAITTADGNPINGS

-476 VKGDAAYEDQAGN
+476 VKGDAAYEDQAEN

-511 VEKDEKE
+511 VEKGEKW
-518 VPDTTQNP
+518 VDDPNNI
-526 IGYEQKPVYVDVPE
+526 IGYEQIADYIDVPE

-547 DKEYE
+547 DEEYD
-552 GLSSTELEMGLRS
+552 GLSSAELEMGLRS

>member
-91 VLGYKWEKVN
+91 VLGYKWEKVD
-101 TGKTKKVVDHY
+101 TGKTKKVVNGYHNG
-112 EDDLTKPIYP
+112 
-122 TKKVKAL
+122 
-129 DAPDAAIPARNAESL
+129 DAIHGKMAVPAFGAADATIPARNAESL
-144 SEMEAIVAN
+144 SAMEAIVAN

-166 TTKIGGTDTQL
+166 TTKIGGVDTKL

-191 MEAFANNPAACQQ
+191 MEAFANNPAACKQ

-218 SKYDWH
+218 SKYTWH
-224 GISQFQGVFDGNGT
+224 GIDAFQGVFDGNGT
-238 IFKGLNGDSGF
+238 TFKGLNGDSGF

-254 GVAKNINIEGA
+254 GVAKNMNVEGA
-265 VISAET
+265 TISAET

-361 KGESTISNTY
+361 KGESTITNTY

-476 VKGDAAYEDQAGN
+476 VKGDAAYEDQAEN

-511 VEKDEKE
+511 VEKGEKW
-518 VPDTTQNP
+518 VDDPNNIT
-526 IGYEQKPVYVDVPE
+526 GYEQIADYIDVPE

-547 DKEYE
+547 DEEYE
-552 GLSSTELEMGLRS
+552 GLSSAELEMGLRS